1 MTTNKREVSVI
12 NEILLL
18 SSIRGKTAE
27 TGNAGKPGTSPEPS
41 KRTRTT
47 SVDYASTFLQKNELK
62 SRQSVYISRDV
73 YKTISE
79 IVRVIA
85 GNDVSV
91 GGYIDS
97 VLMQHLETHKD
108 EINALY
114 KKERKDLIG

>member
-1 MTTNKREVSVI
+1 MATNKREVSDI

-18 SSIRGKTAE
+18 SSIREKTPE
-27 TGNAGKPGTSPEPS
+27 TSDAGKPKTAPETG
-41 KRTRTT
+41 KRTRTP
-47 SVDYASTFLQKNELK
+47 SVDYTSAFLQKNELK

-73 YKTISE
+73 YKTVSE